1 MPWKWYMG
9 AGKEQGWVIIFVP
22 CALKWFP
29 EMNTIS
35 AQTAA
40 QRWMVMGML
49 DCVGKELNIGDKVIC
64 ADSRYADLLIGEVVK
79 LTPQKAW
86 VRYHR
91 SEYGK
96 QYTHEKLKESY
107 QIFKYEEVVRC
118 KDCFANGCCSVQI
131 DLDMGDEGYC
141 PKGRKENGC

>member
-1 MPWKWYMG
+1 
-9 AGKEQGWVIIFVP
+9 
-22 CALKWFP
+22 
-29 EMNTIS
+29 
-35 AQTAA
+35 
-40 QRWMVMGML
+40 MGML

-107 QIFKYEEVVRC
+107 QIFKYAEVVRC
-118 KDCFANGCCSVQI
+118 KDCKFRKSTFSGEGYFCSVW
-131 DLDMGDEGYC
+131 DTDDYEEAYVKHNDFCSYGERRC
-141 PKGRKENGC
+141 